1 MKQVLTYTTTA
12 IALHWLIALLVFV
25 TFPVGVIMS
34 EMALSPDKLRMLS
47 YHKWLG
53 VTVFILLVVRLVWRV
68 AHKPAPLDVAMPQWQ
83 RMAASGVHVL
93 LYVLLFA
100 IPLSGWLMSSAK
112 GFQTVYLG
120 AASSRSSSFR
130 WRARSLQPGEQT
142 NDGGWSRFPPTASS
156 VAPGGVAPGDP
167 CRSST
172 PPVGPARCTDMA
184 PKYRIP
190 TRFPCTPN

>member
-1 MKQVLTYTTTA
+1 MKRVLAYTRTA

-25 TFPVGVIMS
+25 TFPVGVVMS

-68 AHKPAPLDVAMPQWQ
+68 AHQPAPMLASMPKWQ
-83 RMAASGVHVL
+83 VLAAKGVHVL
-93 LYVLLFA
+93 LYVLLIA

-120 AASSRSSSFR
+120 VLPLPDLLAKDKALGDALAELHEILNITMLLLVIAHVAAALKHQFVDRDGTL
-130 WRARSLQPGEQT
+130 ARMLPFL
-142 NDGGWSRFPPTASS
+142 N
-156 VAPGGVAPGDP
+156 
-167 CRSST
+167 RSST
-172 PPVGPARCTDMA
+172 
-184 PKYRIP
+184 K
-190 TRFPCTPN
+190 

>member
-1 MKQVLTYTTTA
+1 MKQVLAYTRTA

-34 EMALSPDKLRMLS
+34 DMALSPDKLKLLS

-68 AHKPAPLDVAMPQWQ
+68 AHRPAPLDVAMPHWQ
-83 RMAASGVHVL
+83 MLAAKAVHVL

-120 AASSRSSSFR
+120 VLPLPDLLARDKVLGDALSALHQVLNITMLLLVIAHIAAALKHHFVDR
-130 WRARSLQPGEQT
+130 
-142 NDGGWSRFPPTASS
+142 DGTLVRMLPFLGRRTS
-156 VAPGGVAPGDP
+156 
-167 CRSST
+167 
-172 PPVGPARCTDMA
+172 
-184 PKYRIP
+184 K
-190 TRFPCTPN
+190 

>member
-1 MKQVLTYTTTA
+1 MKRVLAYTRTA

-25 TFPVGVIMS
+25 TFPVGVVMS

-68 AHKPAPLDVAMPQWQ
+68 AHQPAPLLASMPQWQ
-83 RMAASGVHVL
+83 MFAAKGVHAL

-120 AASSRSSSFR
+120 VLPLPDLLSRDKVLGDALAALHEVLNITLLVLVVSHVAAAIKHQFVDRDGTLARMLPFLDRSTS
-130 WRARSLQPGEQT
+130 
-142 NDGGWSRFPPTASS
+142 
-156 VAPGGVAPGDP
+156 
-167 CRSST
+167 
-172 PPVGPARCTDMA
+172 
-184 PKYRIP
+184 K
-190 TRFPCTPN
+190 